1 MNHRKIFLLILGGIL
16 ISLSSYANSCP
27 GQKWATWSVP
37 IVQEEIR
44 KNEVIFLGEVL
55 TSDGFNYSMR
65 VIDVFKGEILS
76 DTVYGSYKH
85 KCYFPPLEG
94 IWVVYS
100 KFESTEKGLRLL
112 GMSSLSRSLS
122 HPLSNN
128 IPLLPNPSEV
138 IAARAA
144 IKDDSVYKQV
154 VNVMVEEVEA
164 EEERKMLPV
173 FLKNWMNEYAML
185 IAYRRGYSS
194 RPESLPDKVQNIT
207 SYVALGLALV
217 ALVIALLKKY

>member
-1 MNHRKIFLLILGGIL
+1 MNYRKIFLLAVGGIL
-16 ISLSSYANSCP
+16 ISLSSHANSCP
-27 GQKWATWSVP
+27 GQKWATWSIA

-44 KNEVIFLGEVL
+44 KNELIFLGEVL

-85 KCYFPPLEG
+85 KCYLPPTEG

-100 KFESTEKGLRLL
+100 KFEKTEKGLRLL
-112 GMSSLSRSLS
+112 DMSSLSRSLS

-128 IPLLPNPSEV
+128 IPFLPNPSEL
-138 IAARAA
+138 IAARATMN
-144 IKDDSVYKQV
+144 DSAYKQV
-154 VNVMVEEVEA
+154 VKVMFEEVEA

-185 IAYRRGYSS
+185 TANRRVYSS
-194 RPESLPDKVQNIT
+194 RPESLADKAHNIT
-207 SYVALGLALV
+207 SYVALGVALI
-217 ALVIALLKKY
+217 ALVIALLKK